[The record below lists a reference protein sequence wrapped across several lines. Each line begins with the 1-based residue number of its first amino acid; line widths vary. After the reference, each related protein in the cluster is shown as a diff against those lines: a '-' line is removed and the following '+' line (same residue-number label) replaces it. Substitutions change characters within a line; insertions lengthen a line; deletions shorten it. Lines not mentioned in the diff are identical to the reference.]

1 MVTVGKYDFKFAR
14 GRWTANMGRLVVRK
28 SPLRPGMWIADY
40 KVGGDPPSC
49 MRREGFIRRFKTKE
63 NAMKALVKFW
73 DNI

>member
-28 SPLRPGMWIADY
+28 SEVRRGMWLADY
-40 KVGGDPPSC
+40 KVGGDPPNVL
-49 MRREGFIRRFKTKE
+49 RRDGAIRRFKTKE

-73 DNI
+73 DSI